1 MGPDRPDDRCG
12 PADVDVTEVGREA
25 CKALTCARASPP
37 RSLTDGEIIVTRPW
51 RDGSAWCL
59 ARKGR
64 FPWLHSAAPASDACR
79 GPMTQKRSSSLHPS
93 APSTLRGARQPR
105 MNSARRL
112 PRALTSRMHFRS
124 VRGGALSLSLSF
136 ECRHPLRTTFASALR
151 DAWAS
156 ESRPRTGR
164 PSADRADSIRPGS
177 ARCDPL
183 CRPARRQTV

>member
-25 CKALTCARASPP
+25 YKALTGASIASSVRPP
-37 RSLTDGEIIVTRPW
+37 TAKSSSRHHGGTDRRG
-51 RDGSAWCL
+51 AWL
-59 ARKGR
+59 EKGR
-64 FPWLHSAAPASDACR
+64 VPRLHSAAPASDVCR

-93 APSTLRGARQPR
+93 APSTLRGLGSLAG
-105 MNSARRL
+105 MNSARRM

-124 VRGGALSLSLSF
+124 VRGGTLKLKW
-136 ECRHPLRTTFASALR
+136 RHPPRTTFTSALR

-156 ESRPRTGR
+156 ESRPRTRR
-164 PSADRADSIRPGS
+164 PSADRADAIRPGL

-183 CRPARRQTV
+183 CRPARRQMV